1 MTPEQPKRGMPDGG
15 TTSLVP
21 PTVLVIEDDV
31 AIGDLVG
38 ELLSDEGAIV
48 VRAGDGRS
56 GLGLANDSRPD
67 LILLDYRLP
76 DGTGA
81 SVLQSLRQD
90 EATRAI
96 PVVMMSGS
104 PRQLEALTP
113 APDALVAKPFDLDD
127 LLCVVG
133 RLVPLAEGPIR

>member
-1 MTPEQPKRGMPDGG
+1 MTLDTRPLSNPARAM
-15 TTSLVP
+15 P

-38 ELLSDEGAIV
+38 ELMSDEGAVV
-48 VRAGDGRS
+48 VRAEDARS
-56 GLGLANDSRPD
+56 GLGLALDSRPD
-67 LILLDYRLP
+67 LILLDQRLP

-81 SVLQSLRQD
+81 SVLHALKQA

-96 PVVMMSGS
+96 PVVMMTGS
-104 PRQLEALTP
+104 AQQLASLVP

-127 LLCVVG
+127 LLGIVG
-133 RLVPLAEGPIR
+133 RLMPVAHGAAQ